1 MWKMAVKMEG
11 GGVLNDVAVV
21 VIGIDGK
28 ADEEPLQLHVHSLS
42 NDA

>member
-1 MWKMAVKMEG
+1 MENGRKNG
-11 GGVLNDVAVV
+11 GRGGLNDVAVV